1 MHKLDEIDLIILR
14 SLQEDG
20 RMSNVDLAARAG
32 ISAPPCLRRL
42 RNLEE
47 SGYITGYTA
56 RLNGAMLGYPI
67 TAFVKVSLAS
77 TTDADM
83 QKFMDQVSQWPYV
96 REAYAMTGDSDFMLK
111 IVAKDWDDY
120 QNFLMTVLPT
130 AHAIGTNKSYLTVK
144 TIKDAGNVPLG

>member
-56 RLNGAMLGYPI
+56 RLNAASLGYAI

-83 QKFMDQVSQWPYV
+83 QKFMEQISRWPQV

-120 QNFLMTVLPT
+120 QGFLMNTLPT

-144 TIKDAGNVPLG
+144 TIKDAGDVPLD